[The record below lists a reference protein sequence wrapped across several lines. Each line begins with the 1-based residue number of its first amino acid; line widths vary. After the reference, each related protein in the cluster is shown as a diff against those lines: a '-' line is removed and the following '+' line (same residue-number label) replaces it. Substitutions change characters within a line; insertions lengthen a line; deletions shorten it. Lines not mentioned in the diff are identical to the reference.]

1 MVGGLASCSLRVDPR
16 LTNPER
22 RLVSQAVSTEPS
34 QSGAPSRELM
44 ELLVELGTGLQK
56 RAMYPDGHPML
67 LATVDRLLARL
78 ETFLADRPALAIGVA
93 RTQLLVDGTA
103 TDPHHLLC
111 RELAGRLHRHRIA
124 SLRLDRAVTAA
135 ELDRLLARL
144 AGDPGRGQRP
154 LGLASLEAGEWPHV
168 TLQPTGYDRLSLRS
182 DADAPETGEART
194 GDEPLWLELARLALD
209 GDLDA
214 PADLERPEEMASA
227 LSRRIAGGQA
237 TRGLL
242 AGLSRLA
249 ESIGGEPADAAQL
262 RERVSSLV
270 SLLEP
275 GALARLIAAGSEAER
290 ERFTAA
296 AMAMLTPEAVVD
308 VMDAAASASR
318 RTISPHLLRLLRK
331 LGHLAEAGPDPT
343 RAAADAAVRRHAAS
357 LLTDWRLDDPNPTQ
371 YTGVLEAMSD
381 RNAVPA
387 EDAELA
393 PDPLVIL
400 WTALEVGVPEPRG
413 SAAAAELVAAGRTVD
428 VLEALA
434 AAPEGEATEPVWRVA
449 GTPDAL
455 RTVLRAQGIESGA
468 VRLLIRRLGADAADP
483 LLDLLAD
490 AEDHAARSAALAQLE
505 ALGAPAAARAAER
518 LAEAPWFLQRNLL
531 LLLGRVRAWPDGFS
545 PAAWAAHGDAR
556 VRREAIKLLLETPA
570 HRDEG
575 LSHGLADP
583 DPGITAVALGAALES
598 CPPAMLPLIERMARD
613 PVRLSAHR
621 VLAIRVLARS
631 RTGRALESLAS
642 LAVTRTRWLRRN
654 RLAPKSPELLAAIAG
669 LATHWPSE
677 PRALQ
682 VLEAAERHADA
693 DIRAAARRSA

>member
-1 MVGGLASCSLRVDPR
+1 
-16 LTNPER
+16 
-22 RLVSQAVSTEPS
+22 VSQAVPTEPS
-34 QSGAPSRELM
+34 VAGAPSRELM
-44 ELLVELGTGLQK
+44 ELLIELGTGLQK
-56 RAMYPDGHPML
+56 RAMYPEGHPML

-78 ETFLADRPALAIGVA
+78 AALLGDRPTLAIGVA
-93 RTQLLVDGTA
+93 RSQLLVDGTA

-124 SLRLDRAVTAA
+124 SLRIDRAVTSA

-144 AGDPGRGQRP
+144 AGEPGRGLRP
-154 LGLASLEAGEWPHV
+154 LGLSASDADEWPHV
-168 TLQPTGYDRLSLRS
+168 ALQPTGYDRLSLRS
-182 DADAPETGEART
+182 DDEESTAEARS
-194 GDEPLWLELARLALD
+194 GGELLWLELARQALD
-209 GDLDA
+209 GAPDDA
-214 PADLERPEEMASA
+214 SGLERPAEMAAA
-227 LSRRIAGGQA
+227 LSRRVAD
-237 TRGLL
+237 RGAASGVL

-249 ESIGGEPADAAQL
+249 EAIGSEPGEAAEL

-275 GALARLIAAGSEAER
+275 GALARLIAAGSDAER

-296 AMAMLTPEAVVD
+296 AMAVLTPEAVVD

-331 LGHLAEAGPDPT
+331 LGHLAGIGPDPT

-371 YTGVLEAMSD
+371 YTGVLEAMAD
-381 RNAVPA
+381 RNTLPA
-387 EDAELA
+387 ADAELA

-413 SAAAAELVAAGRTVD
+413 SAAAAELVAAGRTIE
-428 VLEALA
+428 VLDALA
-434 AAPEGEATEPVWRVA
+434 GASEGDAAEPVWRAVA
-449 GTPDAL
+449 TPDAL
-455 RTVLRAQGIESGA
+455 RAVLHARGIESGPA
-468 VRLLIRRLGADAADP
+468 RLLIRRLGADAADP
-483 LLDLLAD
+483 LLDLVETT
-490 AEDHAARSAALAQLE
+490 EDHGSRTAALAELV
-505 ALGAPAAARAAER
+505 ALGAPAAARAVER
-518 LAEAPWFLQRNLL
+518 LADAPWYLQRNLL
-531 LLLGRVRAWPDGFS
+531 LLLGRVRAWPEGFS
-545 PAAWAAHGDAR
+545 PAAWTGHVDPR
-556 VRREAIKLLLETPA
+556 VRREAIKLLLDVPA

-575 LSHGLADP
+575 LSRGLTDP

-598 CPPAMLPLIERMARD
+598 CPPAMLPLMERMARD
-613 PVRLSAHR
+613 PARLSAHR

-631 RTGRALESLAS
+631 RSMRALESLAS
-642 LAVTRTRWLRRN
+642 LAVTRTRWLRRR

-669 LATHWPSE
+669 LATHWPEE

-682 VLEAAERHADA
+682 VLGAADRHADG